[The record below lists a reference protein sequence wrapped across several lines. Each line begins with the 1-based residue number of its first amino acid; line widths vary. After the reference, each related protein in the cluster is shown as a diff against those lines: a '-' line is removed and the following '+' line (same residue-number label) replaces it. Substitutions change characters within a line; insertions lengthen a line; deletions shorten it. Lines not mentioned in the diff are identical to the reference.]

1 MVILFTTSGSK
12 QTSSSNYYLN
22 FSNYEG
28 GFTPPFL
35 ILIVSKGMFPH
46 KEEIIATIL
55 DFCKPEKIVLF
66 GSRAKGNFTKHSDI
80 DLAIFLRK
88 ELSRRQ
94 KRLLKERLDI
104 VAGIYSVDIVFSD
117 EFEEKL
123 KEEVNKTGVVVWK
136 R

>member
-1 MVILFTTSGSK
+1 
-12 QTSSSNYYLN
+12 
-22 FSNYEG
+22 
-28 GFTPPFL
+28 
-35 ILIVSKGMFPH
+35 MFPH